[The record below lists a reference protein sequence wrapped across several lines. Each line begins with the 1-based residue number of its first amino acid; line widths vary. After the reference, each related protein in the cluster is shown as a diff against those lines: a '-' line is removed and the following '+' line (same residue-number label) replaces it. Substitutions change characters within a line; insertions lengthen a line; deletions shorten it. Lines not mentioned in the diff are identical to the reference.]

1 VNTKPPR
8 FHVNPLQSAAR
19 SPFITQPPPA
29 TNQEFFNMKL
39 PHKEFLL
46 DRMELSSAEYGKIPH
61 ATILQDSTDALKIV
75 RAEGEY
81 GKLFFQEIRFDH
93 YSLWQQQHSV
103 GNDLTLQTTLPV
115 ESLSL
120 HFVLENP
127 IKSSIQ
133 GLPTAK
139 YIEGNHYNMFYVPQY
154 RWQAQYKAGQTYT
167 IFSIHFSPAYLH
179 RWKEPFP
186 FLSRLLERARR
197 KAPAMIH
204 EENMPITPDMMNVV
218 QYIMG
223 HDYEA
228 DGGVKL
234 KKIGLQAKVLELLL
248 LSLQHMAF
256 IKQLPQNALREID
269 MQKIH
274 DARAYL
280 VENLEHP
287 RSLNELAQHVGI
299 NVFKL
304 KQGFKQV
311 YGTTVFGI
319 LQEERMK
326 RAQALL
332 ETTTMLIHEVA
343 LQTGYK
349 NLSNFTAAFK
359 KRFGYPPSSLK
370 HN

>member
-1 VNTKPPR
+1 MS
-8 FHVNPLQSAAR
+8 PLQLAAR
-19 SPFITQPPPA
+19 SPFIAHPPA
-29 TNQEFFNMKL
+29 ATKQEFFNMKL

-61 ATILQDSTDALKIV
+61 TTTLQDGTDALKIV
-75 RAEGEY
+75 RADGTY

-93 YSLWQQQHSV
+93 YNLWQQQHSV
-103 GNDLTLQTTLPV
+103 ASDMTLQTALPV
-115 ESLSL
+115 ESLAL
-120 HFVLENP
+120 HFILENP
-127 IKSSIQ
+127 ISSTIH
-133 GLPTAK
+133 GLPTARCQ
-139 YIEGNHYNMFYVPQY
+139 EALHYNMFYVPQY
-154 RWQAQYKAGQTYT
+154 RWLAQYKAGHTYT
-167 IFSIHFSPAYLH
+167 VFSIHFSPAYLH

-218 QYIMG
+218 QYIMS

-248 LSLQHMAF
+248 LALQHMAF

-287 RSLNELAQHVGI
+287 QVAQRARAACGH
-299 NVFKL
+299 
-304 KQGFKQV
+304 
-311 YGTTVFGI
+311 
-319 LQEERMK
+319 K
-326 RAQALL
+326 RVQAQARVQTSIRNNRIRHITGGAY
-332 ETTTMLIHEVA
+332 ETRAGVA
-343 LQTGYK
+343 GNHYHADT
-349 NLSNFTAAFK
+349 
-359 KRFGYPPSSLK
+359 
-370 HN
+370 